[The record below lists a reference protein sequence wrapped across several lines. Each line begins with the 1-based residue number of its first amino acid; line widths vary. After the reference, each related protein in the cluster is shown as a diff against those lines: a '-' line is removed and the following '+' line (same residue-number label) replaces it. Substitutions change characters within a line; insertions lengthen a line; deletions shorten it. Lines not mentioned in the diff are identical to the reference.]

1 VSEEEFR
8 ARVESGVSEPPEAYP
23 IIKAINVGLRGASPR
38 ELEEL
43 EAGKNE
49 CALG

>member
-1 VSEEEFR
+1 M
-8 ARVESGVSEPPEAYP
+8 
-23 IIKAINVGLRGASPR
+23 KAINVGL
-38 ELEEL
+38 LEVTDQEADVL